1 MAVDY
6 LDLECHANAE
16 RLIAGYPIKK
26 TVDMEYFCPIPDT
39 RNVTQCYSVKTG
51 RVSTIVHHGNAARGR
66 APDSIRRFAHM

>member
-1 MAVDY
+1 
-6 LDLECHANAE
+6 
-16 RLIAGYPIKK
+16 
-26 TVDMEYFCPIPDT
+26 MEYFCPIPDT